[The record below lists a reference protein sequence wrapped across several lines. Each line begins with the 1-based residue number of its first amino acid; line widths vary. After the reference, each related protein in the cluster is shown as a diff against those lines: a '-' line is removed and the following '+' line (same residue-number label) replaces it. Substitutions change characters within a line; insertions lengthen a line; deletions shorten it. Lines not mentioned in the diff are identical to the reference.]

1 MQRED
6 LPAPDSGFVI
16 THFLVVSD
24 QDNAREFYVRV
35 LGAQPVV
42 ERDPVILKVAN
53 TWLILNAGGPP
64 TDDKPGV
71 TLAPPTNDDLVSAF
85 MNIRVA
91 DIAAF
96 HQRTVDAGAEWLT
109 PPMDRGAEIRGYIR
123 DPDGHLIEVGQA
135 TGMLDMADG

>member
-1 MQRED
+1 MQRSD

-16 THFLVVSD
+16 THFLVVAD
-24 QDNAREFYVRV
+24 QDRARDFYVAV

-42 ERDPVILKVAN
+42 QRDPVILKVAN
-53 TWLILNAGGPP
+53 TWVILNAGGPP

-71 TLAPPTNDDLVSAF
+71 TLATPERHDTVSAF

-96 HQRTVDAGAEWLT
+96 HELTVEAGAEWLT
-109 PPMDRGAEIRGYIR
+109 PPIDRGAEIRGYIR

-135 TGMLDMADG
+135 TGMLDAADG